1 MDFLKDCMNDVGNP
15 PIDVMHK
22 NWCLGCGN
30 RGCERAGMNNSAFDK
45 RVKNWRETLFL
56 NVPRA
61 APDDP
66 AYDNIRSKS
75 FTPVGQPKAPRSVLF
90 TPGVSTVSVPVPMAK
105 PAAFVRQ
112 EPESSGQGTAEPVP
126 TEPVPT
132 EPVPTEP
139 EKAEK
144 AEPEGRAPPPGNT
157 SFEQG
162 TVLGGGP
169 APADQRVSPE
179 PPPAQGP
186 GKTFILED
194 D

>member
-30 RGCERAGMNNSAFDK
+30 RGCERAGLNNSAFDR
-45 RVKNWRETLFL
+45 RVKTWKETLFL

-61 APDDP
+61 AADDP

-75 FTPVGQPKAPRSVLF
+75 FSPMGQPEPPRTVSF
-90 TPGVSTVSVPVPMAK
+90 TPGVPTVSVPVPMVR

-112 EPESSGQGTAEPVP
+112 EAEKP
-126 TEPVPT
+126 
-132 EPVPTEP
+132 EP
-139 EKAEK
+139 EMAIP
-144 AEPEGRAPPPGNT
+144 AVDPETDRVERAAPPEEAATEERVAPPGNT

-169 APADQRVSPE
+169 TPAPPARPE
-179 PPPAQGP
+179 PTVGP